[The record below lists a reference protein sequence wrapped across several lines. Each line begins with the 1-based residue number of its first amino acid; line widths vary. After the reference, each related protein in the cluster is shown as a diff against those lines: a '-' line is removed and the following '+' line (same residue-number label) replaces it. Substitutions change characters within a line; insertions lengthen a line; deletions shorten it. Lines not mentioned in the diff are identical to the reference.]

1 MLRKLRDD
9 ESGFTLI
16 ELLVVILIIGILA
29 AIALPTFLG
38 QQKKGQDAGLKS
50 DARNAVS
57 QVESCLVDEPIANC
71 TKSATATGS
80 GLADA
85 SLPATVT
92 VAAGT
97 APNVYTV
104 AATAASG
111 GSGNTFQIAKS
122 DTGTYTRTCGQG
134 TGLATHG
141 KGSCPAT
148 GTW

>member
-38 QQKKGQDAGLKS
+38 QQNKGKDAAAKS

-57 QVESCLVDEPIANC
+57 QVESCYVDEQNYSNC
-71 TKSATATGS
+71 VTDGTTAGTS
-80 GLADA
+80 A
-85 SLPATVT
+85 SLKDAKLPTTVT

-97 APNVYTV
+97 GTTAYTV
-104 AATAASG
+104 VATSG
-111 GSGNTFQIAKS
+111 
-122 DTGTYTRTCGQG
+122 TGTKFSIVKDTSG
-134 TGLATHG
+134 TYSRSCDAPG
-141 KGSCPAT
+141 KGSCNSQSK
-148 GTW
+148 W